1 MIGNQCPVTSDRW
14 AVRLSLARTSIVLA
28 LAFTLTGCSAENA
41 RPKFDGEK
49 AFAMLKKQC
58 EYGPRPPG
66 SAAHVKTRDFL
77 LAEMKKHSNRV
88 ALQRFDHAHS
98 ESGKKLDMWNVIAS
112 FGPTEGREI
121 LLCAHWDTRPTADE
135 ELDADKRKLPIIGAN
150 DGASGVAI
158 LLELARMFKLQPPEV
173 PVTIVLFDG
182 EDYGPT
188 GADMYLGA
196 KCFASKLDKPES
208 ILYGI
213 LLDMVGD
220 RELNIYRERHSNGSA
235 PEIVAKVWR
244 TAKKLGYGEFFIDE
258 PKYAITD
265 DHIPLIKRGI
275 PCIDVI
281 DFDYAYWHT
290 HEDTADKCSAESL
303 RVVGE
308 TVAELVY
315 SEQASSR
322 D

>member
-1 MIGNQCPVTSDRW
+1 MIGDQCPVTSDRW
-14 AVRLSLARTSIVLA
+14 PVRLCLARTLVVLS
-28 LAFTLTGCSAENA
+28 LAFTLTGCAAENA
-41 RPKFDGEK
+41 RPQFEGEK
-49 AFAMLKKQC
+49 AFAMLKRQC
-58 EYGPRPPG
+58 DFGPRPPG
-66 SAAHVKTRDFL
+66 TAEHFKTRDFL
-77 LAEMKKHSNRV
+77 LGELKKHSDRV
-88 ALQRFDHAHS
+88 ALQSFNHAHS
-98 ESGKKLDMWNVIAS
+98 TSGEKLDMSNVIAS

-135 ELDADKRKLPIIGAN
+135 ELDAEKRRQPIIGAN
-150 DGASGVAI
+150 DGASGVAV
-158 LLELARMFKLQPPEV
+158 LLELARMFKVQPPKV

-188 GADMYLGA
+188 GDDMYLGA
-196 KCFASKLDKPES
+196 KYFASKLEKPENVR
-208 ILYGI
+208 YCI

-220 RELNIYRERHSNGSA
+220 KDLNIYRERHSNGSA

-244 TAKKLGYGEFFIDE
+244 AARKLGYGKFFIDE

-290 HEDTADKCSAESL
+290 HEDTVSRCGAESL
-303 RVVGE
+303 RIVGE
-308 TVAELVY
+308 TVAEVVY
-315 SEQASSR
+315 SEQASPR